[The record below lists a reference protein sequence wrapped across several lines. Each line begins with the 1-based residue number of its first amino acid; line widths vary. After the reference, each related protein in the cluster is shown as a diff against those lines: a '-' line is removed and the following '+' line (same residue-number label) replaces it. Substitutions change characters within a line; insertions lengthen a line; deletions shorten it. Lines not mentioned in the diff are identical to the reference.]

1 MRLGC
6 RVARVRAPAVAAI
19 DSTAMC
25 LIAIAH
31 RASERYP
38 LVIAANRDED
48 YERPTLD
55 AHVWADAPDV
65 IGGRDAVH
73 GGAWLAVTRSGRF
86 AAVTNLRGAEARVRS
101 RGFLVRDFVTTA
113 VDVRTYSSAIGH
125 DAAEYAGFHLL
136 AGEAGGE
143 AMYIAPEEQHE
154 LAPGVH
160 GLSNAPRGEQ
170 WPKTAIAA
178 QRLQSALH
186 ATNVDVLLDELM
198 QFLCTPRGSD
208 SVESEVFI
216 RGDRYGTR
224 SSAVIVVTMG
234 GTLFAEQSYARG
246 GTVQGERRT
255 MRLPR

>member
-1 MRLGC
+1 
-6 RVARVRAPAVAAI
+6 
-19 DSTAMC
+19 MC

-38 LVIAANRDED
+38 LVIAANRDEH

-55 AHVWADAPDV
+55 AHIWADAPDV

-73 GGAWLAVTRSGRF
+73 GGAWLAVMRTGRF
-86 AAVTNLRGAEARVRS
+86 AAVTNLRGAEPGVRS
-101 RGFLVRDFVTTA
+101 RGFLVRDFVTPA
-113 VDVRTYSSAIGH
+113 VDVRIYANAIAH

-143 AMYIAPEEQHE
+143 VMYIGPQEQHE

-170 WPKTAIAA
+170 WPKAA
-178 QRLQSALH
+178 MAAERLQAALD
-186 ATNVDVLLDELM
+186 ARNAEVLLDELM
-198 QFLCTPRGSD
+198 QFLCTPRDSGSI
-208 SVESEVFI
+208 ESEVFI
-216 RGDRYGTR
+216 QGDQYGTR
-224 SSAVIVVTMG
+224 SSAVIVVTTSG
-234 GTLFAEQSYARG
+234 ILFSEQSYARG
-246 GTVQGERRT
+246 GIVQGERRT